1 MRLKTIYQK
10 EYKVLLECVRTAREQ
25 VDLTQSQL
33 ANLMGTDQTAI
44 SKIEIG
50 ERRLD
55 FIELRAICKA
65 LNIELQDFISDF
77 ETKLQKRTTLQ
88 SNG

>member
-1 MRLKTIYQK
+1 MRIKSIYK
-10 EYKVLLECVRTAREQ
+10 REYRVLLECVRVAREKQ
-25 VDLTQSQL
+25 DLTQSKL
-33 ANLMGTDQTAI
+33 AELIGTDQTAI

-65 LNIELQDFISDF
+65 LNIEIQDFVQDF
-77 ETKLQKRTTLQ
+77 EAKLQTKSFKT
-88 SNG
+88 